1 MDIKEQLQTQKHYL
15 QETYHVTEIALF
27 GSCARNEQKKRS
39 DADILVEFEKGHKD
53 FFNYARLKFYLEG
66 LLQRKVDLV
75 MKGAIKRQLKKSILS
90 EAQYV

>member
-1 MDIKEQLQTQKHYL
+1 MDIKEQLQTQIHYL
-15 QETYHVTEIALF
+15 QEKYYVTEIALF
-27 GSCARNEQKKRS
+27 GSCVRNEQRKRS

-53 FFNYARLKFYLEG
+53 FFNYMRLKYYLEG

-75 MKGAIKRQLKKSILS
+75 TKGAIKKQLKTNILS